1 MQKGPEDYVDH
12 TSEEFNLGQK
22 KLEYFDPCISQSLL
36 KGCSQGNRNT
46 YTFCFP
52 VTDAELVC
60 NKSTLEACMHVISKG
75 IQEDT
80 GRVDSDCNNL

>member
-1 MQKGPEDYVDH
+1 MQRGPEDHVDD

-46 YTFCFP
+46 YTSCFP
-52 VTDAELVC
+52 VTDAEPVC
-60 NKSTLEACMHVISKG
+60 NKSTLEAGMHVISKG
-75 IQEDT
+75 IREDT
-80 GRVDSDCNNL
+80 GRVDSDCNNI